1 MENLSD
7 SHFLTYFVRLQAG
20 GEVLFL
26 SCWVLSAVLE
36 VTELKAE
43 SHHMPLS
50 LETLI
55 KTQLLHNSQ

>member
-7 SHFLTYFVRLQAG
+7 SLLLTYFVRFEAG
-20 GEVLFL
+20 REVLFF
-26 SCWVLSAVLE
+26 SCWFLSAALE

-50 LETLI
+50 LETSI
-55 KTQLLHNSQ
+55 KPQLLHNSQ